1 MIQLIRD
8 HNELNGIRFSVIE
21 FLLMAV
27 LVVGFAVSVAGA
39 GLPVGALALA
49 AVGANCLVVAAVGVA
64 SWRAGEPD
72 VGLRATFSAAARARH
87 LAEHPQAQRATWT
100 LAILTLIPGAV
111 LVLALA
117 GYLRARP

>member
-8 HNELNGIRFSVIE
+8 HNEFNGIRFSVID

-27 LVVGFAVSVAGA
+27 PVVGFAVPVAGA
-39 GLPVGALALA
+39 A
-49 AVGANCLVVAAVGVA
+49 
-64 SWRAGEPD
+64 
-72 VGLRATFSAAARARH
+72 LRATFSAAARARH

-100 LAILTLIPGAV
+100 LAIILTLIPGAV

-117 GYLRARP
+117 GWLRARR